1 MKIYVVRHGQTDWNF
16 MNKLQGQIDI
26 ELNDMGREQARNTAE
41 LLKGKKVDLI
51 ISSPLKRARETANII
66 NNNYNLSI
74 IEDNRIMERY
84 YGKSEG
90 LTKLERQELKKTN
103 PELEYIWNYN
113 KNIDFNNIEVT
124 KDFCNRIY
132 SFLDEIIE
140 KYKGKD
146 ILITTHNGVTVV
158 MGYYFRKISL
168 TELVDTK
175 KVPGLK
181 NCEIAE
187 YEVI

>member
-1 MKIYVVRHGQTDWNF
+1 
-16 MNKLQGQIDI
+16 
-26 ELNDMGREQARNTAE
+26 
-41 LLKGKKVDLI
+41 
-51 ISSPLKRARETANII
+51 
-66 NNNYNLSI
+66 
-74 IEDNRIMERY
+74 MERY

-158 MGYYFRKISL
+158 MGYYFRKIPL